1 MENMEYME
9 ELSKEL
15 TVKPKK
21 KKLLIIIA
29 LSAILLIGIIILVVY
44 LTTKGNNEIGTNG
57 QNNNDSQNSQSNENN
72 KNKDNDND
80 ESNENNKNEEDDEDD
95 SFIEKEQPELNEET
109 KLLISK
115 YKKDP
120 SEENYLNLRNAVINN
135 YNAVLI
141 RKENKLNELRIQTAG
156 KPGGEEKVAEME
168 EIVQDMYITYWNRIN
183 SNMLRFTDDRL
194 LKWVISKASQ
204 YEYIPVMGAGE
215 TIFIKRTPVTNS
227 EYYKFVKEKDINFLQ
242 IG

>member
-1 MENMEYME
+1 MKMYAGNI
-9 ELSKEL
+9 
-15 TVKPKK
+15 
-21 KKLLIIIA
+21 KLIA
-29 LSAILLIGIIILVVY
+29 
-44 LTTKGNNEIGTNG
+44 
-57 QNNNDSQNSQSNENN
+57 
-72 KNKDNDND
+72 
-80 ESNENNKNEEDDEDD
+80 
-95 SFIEKEQPELNEET
+95 SFILAAMMVSACT
-109 KLLISK
+109 S
-115 YKKDP
+115 
-120 SEENYLNLRNAVINN
+120 R
-135 YNAVLI
+135 
-141 RKENKLNELRIQTAG
+141 
-156 KPGGEEKVAEME
+156 EEKVAEMK